1 MQAMPRMN
9 VIDAAGEVVEIERHG
24 QILARQ
30 RALQPRRS
38 HWRRQDGNHGDSDRP
53 GVGAQ
58 ALTDSRDE
66 SVRRDDG
73 KDDKGWLQ
81 CPRAP
86 LRRCRRAH
94 GGAISHLP
102 QHLGEDIAQWPI
114 VGHDKRAA
122 SQRAL
127 RPVRSLI
134 HARALRP
141 VRSLI
146 HARALLP
153 LHDIVYPC
161 HPPRLCTIRATHRSF
176 YHPAHHSFYHPTTH
190 SFYTPYDG
198 RASLDHGRHGDAP
211 LRVKAKHSGARI
223 PARAGPSRADPDGPA
238 QLCHC
243 RRRAHS
249 PRRRRDPDGKER
261 R

>member
-122 SQRAL
+122 SQC
-127 RPVRSLI
+127 
-134 HARALRP
+134 ALRP

-153 LHDIVYPC
+153 LHDTVYPC
-161 HPPRLCTIRATHRSF
+161 HPSRLCTIRATHRSF